1 MFNDIRIFL
10 DDVQWKTQYEIKN
23 GEIYY
28 NTDLKYNWNI
38 VDIIIDENVYEN
50 IVLLDNLPFDKIN
63 NSKIRIN
70 FKDMPN
76 KILKFKVTINYKF
89 FVKTVHKYINNFIDF
104 DIFIE
109 ALKFFKSTEV
119 GMDYSKDIDL
129 LVNKLLII
137 CNQDKKDII
146 NLLLNNKVY
155 KTFKSKMTDKD
166 MMLLVTSYIC
176 VANPIIITQEEFN
189 KMVIAAKESDNSE
202 EDIWRL
208 AMNYDS
214 KGYDYSSLDEYF
226 VNSKNIWYLGE
237 YISSIWQIDLDKIIR
252 LILATKD
259 KEYIKNII
267 KDELI
272 NNHIDEKNMQKLKNY
287 VDS

>member
-1 MFNDIRIFL
+1 
-10 DDVQWKTQYEIKN
+10 
-23 GEIYY
+23 
-28 NTDLKYNWNI
+28 
-38 VDIIIDENVYEN
+38 
-50 IVLLDNLPFDKIN
+50 
-63 NSKIRIN
+63 
-70 FKDMPN
+70 
-76 KILKFKVTINYKF
+76 
-89 FVKTVHKYINNFIDF
+89 
-104 DIFIE
+104 
-109 ALKFFKSTEV
+109 
-119 GMDYSKDIDL
+119 MDYSKDIDL
-129 LVNKLLII
+129 LINKLLII